1 MRRFFGTVNEV
12 DNSVS
17 FSEDTSKHIKVI
29 RLNLSENFEVVSNG
43 EIYLCN
49 VINLNPF
56 FVEVLKKISQES
68 ERELNFDL
76 ILFCPLL
83 KNGNFELA
91 LQKSVELGV
100 KEIYPYI
107 SSRVIKRVSKQ
118 EFNSKKS
125 RYEKIISAASEQ
137 SNRTIVP
144 VLHDLQNIE
153 ELNLI
158 ESKYK
163 LIAFENEAIK
173 GEMIPVMTFKP
184 SEKVICLIGP
194 EGGFSQQE
202 VNLFISTG
210 FQAVSLGKRILRAET
225 AVFYM
230 LSVVGYNG
238 EKNNE

>member
-1 MRRFFGTVNEV
+1 MRRFFGSVNEI
-12 DNSVS
+12 DNTVS

-29 RLNLSENFEVVSNG
+29 RLNISESFEVVSNG
-43 EIYLCN
+43 EIFLCK
-49 VINLNPF
+49 VINLFPF
-56 FVEVLKKISQES
+56 KAEVLEKLSLES

-83 KNGNFELA
+83 KHGNFELV

-100 KEIYPYI
+100 KEIYPYL
-107 SSRVIKRVSKQ
+107 SSRVIKRVSKD
-118 EFNSKKS
+118 EFDSKKS

-144 VLHDLQNIE
+144 ILHDLYNMD
-153 ELNLI
+153 ELTSV
-158 ESKYK
+158 EAKYK
-163 LIAFENEAIK
+163 FIAFENEAIK
-173 GEMIPVMTFKP
+173 GKMIPAIILEP
-184 SEKVICLIGP
+184 NEKAICLIGP

-202 VNLFISTG
+202 VDLFTSNG

-238 EKNNE
+238 EKNND